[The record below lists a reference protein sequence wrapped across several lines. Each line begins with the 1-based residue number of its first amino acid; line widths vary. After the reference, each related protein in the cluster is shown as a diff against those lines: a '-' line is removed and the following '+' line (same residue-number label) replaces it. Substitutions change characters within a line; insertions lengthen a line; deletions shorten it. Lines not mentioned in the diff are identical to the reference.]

1 MKKKI
6 LYFYEYASEIRGK
19 CVGHARIVACPG
31 RLNLSLAFSLQGW
44 EKTESSVYIIGETW
58 EGECEAVFVGRI
70 MPSEILTVYNL
81 NVNFTGFRKINIMT
95 AEAIGVMVM
104 GKGRYIKALSGDMTM
119 TERRLYEI
127 IDDGKT
133 ENTEGLGEE
142 REIFEKSREAE
153 GSKTGEHA
161 EMPVKKTENKIEPGK
176 NETGVFLE
184 NHSRNLT
191 FRKEDGKSEGEC
203 LDEEVCATIGTD
215 VYKGENCCRQRADS
229 AVEVK
234 RKENERNSD
243 NSIVLK
249 SERLLAF
256 RTEYNPFENGRV
268 SRCVRIGV
276 GDVNSLAED
285 EPGLKENSFLM
296 HGFYRYKHLLLA
308 KKDNSGRILFLV
320 LVPGLKTDK
329 EQRLADMYG
338 FHDFVTLDGSRP
350 RQGVFGYFVWKL
362 TFSL

>member
-31 RLNLSLAFSLQGW
+31 RLNISLAFSLQGW
-44 EKTESSVYIIGETW
+44 DKTESSVYIIGETW
-58 EGECEAVFVGRI
+58 EGECEAVFAGKI

-81 NVNFTGFRKINIMT
+81 NVEFSEFKKLNIMT
-95 AEAIGVMVM
+95 AEAIGVMVI
-104 GKGRYIKALSGDMTM
+104 GKGKYIKALSGDMIM
-119 TERRLYEI
+119 TELRLSEI
-127 IDDGKT
+127 IGDGDKLQNEEKSGKGEDNQEVNGVTGDENNTDLSGMFMKDAEIQVRT
-133 ENTEGLGEE
+133 EKKADLMNQNGSFIFREQDNKYE
-142 REIFEKSREAE
+142 RES
-153 GSKTGEHA
+153 
-161 EMPVKKTENKIEPGK
+161 
-176 NETGVFLE
+176 
-184 NHSRNLT
+184 
-191 FRKEDGKSEGEC
+191 
-203 LDEEVCATIGTD
+203 LDKEVCAANETSIYSD
-215 VYKGENCCRQRADS
+215 VNNSLLNTEES
-229 AVEVK
+229 AVIRK
-234 RKENERNSD
+234 KENIRQSVK
-243 NSIVLK
+243 SIVTK

-276 GDVNSLAED
+276 GDINTLAEE

-308 KKDNSGRILFLV
+308 KKENSGRTLFLI

-338 FHDFVTLDGSRP
+338 FHDFVTLDGCRA

-362 TFSL
+362 TFSP

>member
-44 EKTESSVYIIGETW
+44 EKSESSVYIIGETW
-58 EGECEAVFVGRI
+58 EGECEAVFVGKI

-81 NVNFTGFRKINIMT
+81 NVNFTAFKRINIMT
-95 AEAIGVMVM
+95 AEAIGVMVV
-104 GKGRYIKALSGDMTM
+104 GKERYIKALSGDMTM
-119 TERRLYEI
+119 TERRLAEI
-127 IDDGKT
+127 INDEKM
-133 ENTEGLGEE
+133 ENVERNEEGTILEE
-142 REIFEKSREAE
+142 NKEEEYK
-153 GSKTGEHA
+153 KTGEC
-161 EMPVKKTENKIEPGK
+161 TEISMKNPETAVMLEK
-176 NETGVFLE
+176 NETSVELE
-184 NHSRNLT
+184 DLSRNFI
-191 FRKEDGKSEGEC
+191 FRKADGKSEVAYTSDGGC
-203 LDEEVCATIGTD
+203 VQTD
-215 VYKGENCCRQRADS
+215 DDCRRMADS
-229 AVEVK
+229 IIEIK
-234 RKENERNSD
+234 RKEDTRQSD
-243 NSIVLK
+243 NSIALK
-249 SERLLAF
+249 AERLLAF

-268 SRCVRIGV
+268 GRCVRIGV

-308 KKDNSGRILFLV
+308 KKDSSGRILFLV
-320 LVPGLKTDK
+320 LVPGLKNDK

-338 FHDFVTLDGSRP
+338 FHDFVTLDGCRP